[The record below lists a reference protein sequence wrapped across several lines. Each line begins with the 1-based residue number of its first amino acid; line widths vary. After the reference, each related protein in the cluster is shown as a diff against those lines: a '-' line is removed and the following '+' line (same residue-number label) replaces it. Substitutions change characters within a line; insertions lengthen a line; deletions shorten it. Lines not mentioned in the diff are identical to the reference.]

1 MNRASYE
8 DSARPQMSEAGK
20 SEALKALRDETEWA
34 VSRRAVIG
42 LFFSALL
49 FLACGCQTNRVAG
62 GGNATDLSYL
72 RTAPEEWDRL
82 FNLQDAAKLA
92 ALYAEDATS
101 MPLNTPTRHGR
112 KAIQTDFEQFFAQY
126 TGRHET
132 FVDEILTH
140 EDWAI
145 ERARY
150 SLTSTPKPS
159 GPQIKET
166 GRHVIC
172 RRKLNGSWVIA
183 WELWNTDTPA
193 PK

>member
-1 MNRASYE
+1 LIFSRVGSF
-8 DSARPQMSEAGK
+8 
-20 SEALKALRDETEWA
+20 ALLC
-34 VSRRAVIG
+34 G
-42 LFFSALL
+42 LL
-49 FLACGCQTNRVAG
+49 FLACGCQTERATG
-62 GGNATDLSYL
+62 GASSTDLAYL

-82 FNLQDAAKLA
+82 FNAQDSVKLA

-101 MPLNTPTRHGR
+101 MPFNQPTRRGR
-112 KAIQTDFEQFFAQY
+112 SAIQKGFEQFFAQY
-126 TGRHET
+126 TARHET

-150 SLTSTPKPS
+150 TLTSTPKPS

-166 GRHVIC
+166 GRQVIC
-172 RRKLNGSWVIA
+172 RRKINGVWVVV
-183 WELWNTDTPA
+183 WELWNTDMPA